1 MLKRHCDTCD
11 GEYPASGR
19 TACKCRCGQCKGP
32 LNRKHATQEF
42 CTPNCRLKAFRKRE
56 ASKNV
61 AALRATETNE
71 WYTPPDLIDKARR
84 VLGGF
89 DLDPASCAVANETV
103 QAARYFT
110 EDDDGL
116 AHDWHGRVWLNP
128 PYGRIAGKFVEHLT
142 RQREAGNVTAA
153 VILVNAHSTDARW
166 FWPLWEGLLCFT
178 YQRLDFSAGTAR
190 RQGSTHGSVLAYFG
204 PDPDRFAVEFKDV
217 GAIVR
222 RWP

>member
-1 MLKRHCDTCD
+1 MARRKCEWCKTPF
-11 GEYPASGR
+11 EIPPTGR
-19 TACKCRCGQCKGP
+19 PPKYCARACQ
-32 LNRKHATQEF
+32 N
-42 CTPNCRLKAFRKRE
+42 KAYRKRA

-61 AALRATETNE
+61 AALRMTETNE

-89 DLDPASCAVANETV
+89 DLDPASCDEANEVV
-103 QAARYFT
+103 QAGRYLT
-110 EDDDGL
+110 ETDDGL

-142 RQREAGNVTAA
+142 AQREAGNVTAA

-166 FWPLWEGLLCFT
+166 FWPLWEGVLCFT
-178 YQRLDFSAGTAR
+178 YQRLDFSAGTGR